1 MSATLVMGASAICS
15 EPPSDFSMIGT
26 MHLLACMIL
35 LASST
40 GIVAA
45 DFTVL
50 DPTEV
55 PAIGV
60 LVKIVPLG
68 AAEKLAMLL
77 EDDTGVRVMGLLDT
91 VETGVVVARMVCLGG
106 VV

>member
-1 MSATLVMGASAICS
+1 MSAAFVMGASAICS
-15 EPPSDFSMIGT
+15 PPPSAFNIMGT

-40 GIVAA
+40 GIEAV

-50 DPTEV
+50 DPSEV
-55 PAIGV
+55 PATGV
-60 LVKIVPLG
+60 LVNIVPLG

-77 EDDTGVRVMGLLDT
+77 EVDTGVKVMGLLDT
-91 VETGVVVARMVCLGG
+91 VATGIMFCLGG
-106 VV
+106 VC